1 MAHVYAVLADQL
13 PEGAPALLGRARRLA
28 DVAVTH
34 QQRPLDVALLELRDD
49 STLRALERL
58 LKCRGGAR
66 RQGDV
71 RAPDE
76 SLRAEY
82 DRPHHDVLQLADV
95 AGPVVRDEQ
104 LNRLRGEARRL
115 LVEFDGIPG

>member
-1 MAHVYAVLADQL
+1 MIHVDVVLADQL
-13 PEGAPALLGRARRLA
+13 PESAPALLGRARRLA

-34 QQRPLDVALLELRDD
+34 QQRLLDVALLELRDD
-49 STLRALERL
+49 SILRALKRL
-58 LKCRGGAR
+58 LKRIGGAG

-71 RAPDE
+71 RGPDK

-82 DRPHHDVLQLADV
+82 DRPHHDVLQLPDV

-104 LNRLRGEARRL
+104 PDGLRG
-115 LVEFDGIPG
+115 